1 MPRKNATATNT
12 PEKQAAPKKPKLPSI
27 DVRID
32 KLIDYENAKTK
43 AVASATIGGC
53 FAVHGIRVVDS
64 EKGLFVSMPA
74 TMYQKDGKTEYS
86 ENFHPIT
93 NEAREVLNKK
103 VLDAY
108 EQKLNEE
115 MSQEQ
120 DESETLS
127 EDESQAPVTPTM

>member
-1 MPRKNATATNT
+1 MPKKNATTTNA
-12 PEKQAAPKKPKLPSI
+12 PKQAAPKKPKLPSI

-32 KLIDYENAKTK
+32 KLIDYENARTK
-43 AVASATIGGC
+43 AVASANIAGC

-93 NEAREVLNKK
+93 NEAREELNKK
-103 VLDAY
+103 VLAAY
-108 EQKLNEE
+108 EQKLTEE
-115 MSQEQ
+115 QTESQE
-120 DESETLS
+120 ETLS
-127 EDESQAPVTPTM
+127 EDETQAPVTQTM

>member
-1 MPRKNATATNT
+1 MSKKNATTTNAS
-12 PEKQAAPKKPKLPSI
+12 KQAAPKKPKLPSI

-32 KLIDYENAKTK
+32 KLIDHENARTK
-43 AVASATIGGC
+43 AVASANIAGC

-93 NEAREVLNKK
+93 NEAREELNKK
-103 VLDAY
+103 VLAAY
-108 EQKLNEE
+108 EQKLTEE
-115 MSQEQ
+115 QSQEQ
-120 DESETLS
+120 DETETLS
-127 EDESQAPVTPTM
+127 EDESQAPVTQTM

>member
-1 MPRKNATATNT
+1 MPKKNATTTNA
-12 PEKQAAPKKPKLPSI
+12 PKQAAPKKTKLPSI

-32 KLIDYENAKTK
+32 KLIDYENARTK
-43 AVASATIGGC
+43 AVASANIAGC

-93 NEAREVLNKK
+93 NEAREELNKK
-103 VLDAY
+103 VLAAY
-108 EQKLNEE
+108 EQKLTEE
-115 MSQEQ
+115 QTESQE
-120 DESETLS
+120 ETETLT
-127 EDESQAPVTPTM
+127 EDESQAPVTQTM